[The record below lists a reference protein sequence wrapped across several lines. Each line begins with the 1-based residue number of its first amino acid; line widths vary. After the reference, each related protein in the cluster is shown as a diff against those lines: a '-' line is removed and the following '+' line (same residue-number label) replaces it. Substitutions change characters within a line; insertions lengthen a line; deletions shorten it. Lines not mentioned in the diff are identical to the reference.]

1 MKDKE
6 KNSSNKKKL
15 SFFEKAKIKLWLFLV
30 RIFGGKKEY
39 APLKKRLDEAEDMVP
54 SQGASSFGL
63 YGLPDIKYDVVYSQ
77 LKIDSKHRYI
87 WIKSVNGG
95 LHYEGGGIIY
105 IHQNFKGT
113 IYAPNACL
121 YIRKSVYGL
130 IEMEKGKVLVR
141 DNNGG
146 YIHCPGGE
154 VQIGGSN
161 YGYIY
166 THKGSFIILQ
176 NDHGI
181 SKGNE
186 KELRP
191 EQKELLLGLRADD
204 YKNG

>member
-1 MKDKE
+1 MKK
-6 KNSSNKKKL
+6 NKKNNQDSSHQKL
-15 SFFEKAKIKLWLFLV
+15 SFFEKVKVRFWLFIV

-39 APLKKRLDEAEDMVP
+39 NPLRKRLEEAEDIIP
-54 SQGASSFGL
+54 SQGAGSFGL
-63 YGLPDIKYDVVYSQ
+63 YGLPDIKYDIVYSQ
-77 LKIDSKHRYI
+77 LKIESKYRYI
-87 WIKSVNGG
+87 WIKGVNGG
-95 LHYEGGGIIY
+95 INYEGGGIIY

-130 IEMEKGKVLVR
+130 IEMERGKVLVR
-141 DNNGG
+141 GNNGG

-166 THKGSFIILQ
+166 THRGNYIILQ

-181 SKGNE
+181 SKGGE
-186 KELRP
+186 KKLRE
-191 EQKELLLGLRADD
+191 EQKNLLLGIND
-204 YKNG
+204 NN